1 MVKMVMW
8 RRGSDG
14 GDGGSGGEKHKD
26 NCLEDHNQLH
36 KVFFVIFLFN
46 FPLLTT

>member
-26 NCLEDHNQLH
+26 NCLEDHNFLSFQL
-36 KVFFVIFLFN
+36 
-46 FPLLTT
+46 